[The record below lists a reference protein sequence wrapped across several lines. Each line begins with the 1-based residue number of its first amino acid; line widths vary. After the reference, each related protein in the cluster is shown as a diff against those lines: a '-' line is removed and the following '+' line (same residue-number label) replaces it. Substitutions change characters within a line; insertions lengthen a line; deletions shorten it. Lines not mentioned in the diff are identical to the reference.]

1 MKVQLILN
9 KHTYR
14 NATIIEAIGMRGYTE
29 YYIKTVN
36 GRNLKISKTKFFNVL
51 KLIEREA
58 NKHYNI
64 IKPSID

>member
-14 NATIIEAIGMRGYTE
+14 NATIIEVIGMRGYTE